1 MYVFI
6 HENKKCLIPTLQFDS
21 NKKAKVDNSTPNSV
35 SEDIDY
41 FLQEENLTSDL
52 IFKRENSYIPVLKN
66 LLEKVCVH
74 LLHPH

>member
-21 NKKAKVDNSTPNSV
+21 NKKAKVDNLTPNSV

-52 IFKRENSYIPVLKN
+52 IFKRDNFIPVLKS
-66 LLEKVCVH
+66 LSEK
-74 LLHPH
+74 